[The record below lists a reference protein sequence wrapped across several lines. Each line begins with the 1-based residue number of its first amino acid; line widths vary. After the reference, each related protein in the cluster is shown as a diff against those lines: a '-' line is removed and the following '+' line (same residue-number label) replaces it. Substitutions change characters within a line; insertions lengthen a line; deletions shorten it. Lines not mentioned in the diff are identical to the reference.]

1 MADMSWMF
9 SHAKSFCGDI
19 SRWNV
24 SNVEDMGC
32 MFYGASSFSGDV
44 SGWEVSNVYD
54 MSEMFHA
61 TTALSSVFVEMQ
73 VSSFF
78 EGRYRDMPPELRRQ
92 AFSPLFHWRRRK
104 AFMLF
109 LVGQGYLHSAHV
121 SINNG
126 HQRAPCDSIF
136 NVYDLNRYICKFL

>member
-1 MADMSWMF
+1 MF
-9 SHAKSFCGDI
+9 SSATSFSGHL
-19 SRWNV
+19 SAWNV
-24 SNVEDMGC
+24 SNVINMAN
-32 MFYGASSFSGDV
+32 MFHGASSFSGDI
-44 SGWEVSNVYD
+44 SGWDVANMTSVNK
-54 MSEMFHA
+54 MFYA

-78 EGRYRDMPPELRRQ
+78 EGRYRDMHPELRRQ
-92 AFSPLFHWRRRK
+92 AFSPVFHWRRRK

-126 HQRAPCDSIF
+126 HQGAPCDSIF